1 MEKARDA
8 GLKAGEIIEP
18 KDGTLDINDIQR
30 IIPHRD
36 PFLFVD
42 KIIEIEKDKRIVG
55 IKKITGNEEFFKGH
69 FPGNP
74 IMPGVLMIEALAQV
88 GGILLFNKKESLK
101 RSAYFVGLNNVTVG
115 LPQIV

>member
-1 MEKARDA
+1 MAMEARNA
-8 GLKAGEIIEP
+8 GLKAGEVIEP
-18 KDGTLDINDIQR
+18 KDGTLDINDIKK

-55 IKKITGNEEFFKGH
+55 IKNITGNEIFFKGH

-74 IMPGVLMIEALAQV
+74 IMPGVLMVEALAQV
-88 GGILLFNKKESLK
+88 GGILMFNKKENIN
-101 RSAYFVGLNNVTVG
+101 RSAYFVGL
-115 LPQIV
+115 I